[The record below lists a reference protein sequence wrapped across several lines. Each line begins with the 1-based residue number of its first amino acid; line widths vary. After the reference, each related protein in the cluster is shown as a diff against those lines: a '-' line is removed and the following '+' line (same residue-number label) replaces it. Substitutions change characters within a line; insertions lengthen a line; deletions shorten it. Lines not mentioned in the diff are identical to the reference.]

1 MKLEV
6 SQPEGTPHE
15 VELPDEEIVIGRDP
29 SCDLVLND
37 NRCSR
42 RHAIIEPTPD
52 GFLVRD
58 AGSAN
63 GIFVNGRRM
72 ERSPLGPGDRV
83 RVGATVLTVLGEVAE
98 TLVAPPGDD
107 APDTAPRAAPRHSAS
122 ARGGPRGGRSGA
134 VPTGGDPSLP
144 LTITTLAVLWGLSA
158 PAFLAS
164 GILVAARGAPSL
176 SAGAVA
182 VGAGL
187 LLGAIGVLMA
197 LGLRARAAW
206 ARHLQIGTA
215 AIGLFICPFTFASV
229 TVLLYMLRA
238 DVRSV
243 FEANDG
249 GRGSGAGTAEPTIAL
264 SLLGMLALGLVATAV
279 VLFALSSG

>member
-52 GFLVRD
+52 GFVVRD

-98 TLVAPPGDD
+98 TLVAPPGGHVPD
-107 APDTAPRAAPRHSAS
+107 AAPRAAPRHSAS
-122 ARGGPRGGRSGA
+122 ARRRPPGGRAGA
-134 VPTGGDPSLP
+134 VPTRGDPPLP

-164 GILVAARGAPSL
+164 GILVAARGALSL
-176 SAGAVA
+176 PAGAVA

-215 AIGLFICPFTFASV
+215 ALGLFICPFTFASV

-249 GRGSGAGTAEPTIAL
+249 ERGSGAGAAEPTVAL

-279 VLFALSSG
+279 VLFALSKG